1 VFRLRRLKDVVKA
14 TEELNEL
21 IESVHKW
28 LLDTD
33 EISRVVFQSPDKQE
47 ILKHLMQ
54 QEVTVAYGDD

>member
-1 VFRLRRLKDVVKA
+1 MCRLRRLKDVVKA

-21 IESVHKW
+21 IESVHK
-28 LLDTD
+28 LDTD